1 MLLFLLAAGLS
12 LMFGLMGIV
21 NLAHGAY
28 FMVGGYVG
36 LSILEATGDFK
47 LAILGG
53 GATGAFLGFI
63 TERFFMRR
71 VYGLRHHE
79 PILLT
84 FALSLILSDLSLFLW
99 TGTPR
104 WVQPPSLLDFSMNIL
119 GTYYPA
125 YRLTIILTGIVVF
138 IALYWFQEKTKWGA
152 IVRAGVD
159 NKEMATGLGINIP
172 KVFTMVFSLGAFIAG
187 FGGFVGSPIL
197 GLHIGLDVEIIMLA
211 LAVVI
216 VGGIGSLPG
225 CLATCLLLGLAD
237 TFGKVLWQKYASL
250 TIYIIVVIVLL
261 AKPTGLFG
269 KKS

>member
-1 MLLFLLAAGLS
+1 
-12 LMFGLMGIV
+12 
-21 NLAHGAY
+21 
-28 FMVGGYVG
+28 
-36 LSILEATGDFK
+36 
-47 LAILGG
+47 
-53 GATGAFLGFI
+53 
-63 TERFFMRR
+63 
-71 VYGLRHHE
+71 
-79 PILLT
+79 
-84 FALSLILSDLSLFLW
+84 
-99 TGTPR
+99 
-104 WVQPPSLLDFSMNIL
+104 
-119 GTYYPA
+119 
-125 YRLTIILTGIVVF
+125 LTGIVVF